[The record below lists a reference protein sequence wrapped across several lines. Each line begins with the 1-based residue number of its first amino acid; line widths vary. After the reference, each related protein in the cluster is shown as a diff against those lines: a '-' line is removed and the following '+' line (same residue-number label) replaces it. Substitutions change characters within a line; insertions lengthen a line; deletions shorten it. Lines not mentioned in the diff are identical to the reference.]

1 MVGMIISNSWPNA
14 CEYDAAIGRTE
25 CQMIDASADRWTV
38 AAGEA
43 HEVAYFAKKHGL
55 SKEQT
60 LELIKRFGNDRKTLN
75 AEADKLKGK

>member
-1 MVGMIISNSWPNA
+1 MP
-14 CEYDAAIGRTE
+14 D
-25 CQMIDASADRWTV
+25 DRRKRGSLDRRTV

-55 SKEQT
+55 SKE
-60 LELIKRFGNDRKTLN
+60 LEVNQAFGNDRKTLN